1 MRGNTL
7 RTVKQI
13 LLFFVWALALSCAS
27 AQTISLSV
35 PAVDDSGASLSSGQ
49 AFITWQP
56 FLDNNGHL
64 TPGGSK
70 TVPIVQGQLAVSLM
84 ASDNAG
90 YVYKVLLQ
98 SGAKATTYLW
108 RVPAAGAT
116 SMAQLTQQL
125 PGPANQV
132 HLNLLSHTCGAQND
146 GVLRKMP
153 GGSAESLQIC
163 LSSSSSFFSKLSAD
177 LSKAATQ
184 LVRIR
189 VLGDS
194 ISRCWGAAGN
204 TQAACA
210 GIGPVTFSNLWVEQ
224 LRSWLNAHYLSHG
237 SGLIPVVASIPPNNI
252 DNNFYTLTVNYT
264 ASQGFN
270 LGVPYQT
277 QNGSSAVGGGGVHL
291 NANAAIAMK
300 AIPGRTLNIYYV
312 TYSTLTTSGF
322 NVTIDG
328 QSKGT
333 YGTQSGSG
341 GGYYMASVDA
351 GTLASHQASLSC
363 NGSDCYIY
371 AFEWVTNP
379 NGVAVDNLSVAA
391 CAAECFGANPSTAMA
406 VIDLTNNG
414 ARVYD
419 IAALGM
425 NDYLRDASLAQY
437 QTNLSG
443 IVSHAQATG
452 VQSVFMFNMP
462 WTTVASANGI
472 DMNSIFS
479 TAQGLAAANSY
490 DYADVPH
497 SGSFA
502 GTAAMIAAGYY
513 NSADQIHL
521 SDAGQTALWNLL
533 QAHLTTTSYNWY
545 PVTLGAALVP

>member
-1 MRGNTL
+1 
-7 RTVKQI
+7 VKRL
-13 LLFFVWALALSCAS
+13 LLFLVWGLALSCAS
-27 AQTISLSV
+27 AQTVSLSV

-56 FLDNNGHL
+56 FFDNSGNRVA
-64 TPGGSK
+64 GGSK
-70 TVPIVQGQLAVSLM
+70 TAPIVQGRLAVSLV

-98 SGAKATTYLW
+98 SGGNATTYLW
-108 RVPAAGAT
+108 RVPATGAT
-116 SMAQLTQQL
+116 TMAQLTQQL
-125 PGPANQV
+125 PSSANQIR
-132 HLNLLSHTCGAQND
+132 LNLRTHTCDAEND

-153 GGSAESLQIC
+153 GGSAESLQVC
-163 LSSSSSFFSKLSAD
+163 LSSSSSFFASLSAD

-194 ISRCWGAAGN
+194 ITRCWGAAGN

-210 GIGPVTFSNLWVEQ
+210 GIGPVTFGNLWVER
-224 LRSWLNAHYLSHG
+224 LRSWLNARYLSHG
-237 SGLIPVVASIPPNNI
+237 SGLIPVVASIPGNKI
-252 DNNFYTLTVNYT
+252 DNNFYTVTGTYT
-264 ASQGFN
+264 ASLGFD

-277 QNGSSAVGGGGVHL
+277 QNGSSMIGGGGIHL
-291 NANAAIAMK
+291 NANANISMK
-300 AIPGRTLNIYYV
+300 ATSGKTLNVYYV
-312 TYSTLTTSGF
+312 TYADTTTAGF

-328 QSKGT
+328 QAKGT
-333 YGTQSGSG
+333 YGTESGPA
-341 GGYYMASVDA
+341 GGYYKASVDA
-351 GTLASHQASLSC
+351 GSLANHQASLSC

-391 CAAECFGANPSTAMA
+391 CAAECFGANPNSAMA

-419 IAALGM
+419 IVALGM
-425 NDYLRDASLAQY
+425 NDYLRDADLGVYGS
-437 QTNLSG
+437 NMSG
-443 IVSHAQATG
+443 IISHAQATG
-452 VQSVFMFNMP
+452 VQSVFVFNMP
-462 WTTVASANGI
+462 WTTAGSANGI

-479 TAQGLAAANSY
+479 TAQSLASANKY
-490 DYADVPH
+490 DYADVVHDGP
-497 SGSFA
+497 FA
-502 GTAAMIAAGYY
+502 NTAAIAASGYY
-513 NSADQIHL
+513 NPSDQIHL
-521 SDAGQTALWNLL
+521 SDAGHNALWNLL
-533 QAHLTTTSYNWY
+533 QARLMTINYNWY

>member
-1 MRGNTL
+1 MDN
-7 RTVKQI
+7 
-13 LLFFVWALALSCAS
+13 
-27 AQTISLSV
+27 
-35 PAVDDSGASLSSGQ
+35 SGASLSSGQ

-56 FLDNNGHL
+56 FFDNNGNL
-64 TPGGSK
+64 VPGGSK
-70 TVPIVQGQLAVSLM
+70 TAPIVQGQLAISLI

-98 SGAKATTYLW
+98 SGGKANTYLW
-108 RVPAAGAT
+108 RVPAAGA
-116 SMAQLTQQL
+116 SNMSQLMQQL
-125 PGPANQV
+125 PSSANQV
-132 HLNLLSHTCGAQND
+132 RLNLLSHLCGAEND

-163 LSSSSSFFSKLSAD
+163 LSSSSSFFAKLTAD

-210 GIGPVTFSNLWVEQ
+210 GIGPVTFGNLWVEQ
-224 LRSWLNAHYLSHG
+224 LRTWLNAQYLSHG
-237 SGLIPVVASIPPNNI
+237 SGLLPVVASIPGNNI
-252 DNNFYTLTVNYT
+252 DNNFYTVTGNYT
-264 ASQGFN
+264 ASQGFD

-277 QNGSSAVGGGGVHL
+277 QNGSSAVGGGGIHL
-291 NANAAIAMK
+291 NANATISMK
-300 AIPGRTLNIYYV
+300 AVPGRTLNIYYV
-312 TYSTLTTSGF
+312 TYSTLTTAGF

-328 QSKGT
+328 QAKGT

-351 GTLASHQASLSC
+351 GSLANHQASLTC

-379 NGVAVDNLSVAA
+379 NGIAVDNLSIAA
-391 CAAECFGANPSTAMA
+391 CAAECFGANPNTAMA
-406 VIDLTNNG
+406 MIDLTNNG

-419 IAALGM
+419 IVALGM
-425 NDYLRDASLAQY
+425 NDYLRDTGLAQY
-437 QTNLSG
+437 QSNMNG

-462 WTTVASANGI
+462 WTAAGSANGI
-472 DMNSIFS
+472 DMNSIYS
-479 TAQGLAAANSY
+479 TAQSLAAVNNY
-490 DYADVPH
+490 DYADVAHGGP
-497 SGSFA
+497 FA
-502 GTAAMIAAGYY
+502 STAAMIAAGYY
-513 NSADQIHL
+513 NTADQIHL
-521 SDAGQTALWNLL
+521 SDAGQNALWGLL
-533 QAHLTTTSYNWY
+533 QTHLMATNYNWY
-545 PVTLGAALVP
+545 PITLGTALVP